1 MGNAFGPGPARRE
14 RGLEQEQE
22 QDRARDSDQQ
32 LEQDLAAG
40 AAELAPL
47 LYPDLRRAAR
57 GIRARSSGS
66 ALQTTALI
74 HEAYLKM
81 AHVGPWKSHR
91 HFLASAAVAMRHV
104 MVDEARARLRLRR
117 GEGRA
122 TVSLDDPDNHTQ
134 AQAALMV
141 SECEIKVVVGEA
153 VERLATVE
161 PRMARVV
168 ECRYFAG
175 YTEVETADILGV
187 TERTVRR
194 DWIKARAWLQQQ
206 LSEHGPEGSGRE
218 AAATARL

>member
-1 MGNAFGPGPARRE
+1 MGKSMGSRAAGQEPALNQNVAE
-14 RGLEQEQE
+14 GT
-22 QDRARDSDQQ
+22 DPDPA
-32 LEQDLAAG
+32 QDLVASAD
-40 AAELAPL
+40 ELAPL

-81 AHVGPWKSHR
+81 ANVGPWKSHR

-141 SECEIKVVVGEA
+141 TECEIKVVVGDA
-153 VERLATVE
+153 VERLASIE

-206 LSEHGPEGSGRE
+206 LSEHGPRVSDPV
-218 AAATARL
+218 ADATAGP

>member
-1 MGNAFGPGPARRE
+1 MENQVGPDHT
-14 RGLEQEQE
+14 GLEQG
-22 QDRARDSDQQ
+22 
-32 LEQDLAAG
+32 LEPDIGAG

-47 LYPDLRRAAR
+47 LYPDMRRAAR

-66 ALQTTALI
+66 ALQTTALV

-81 AHVGPWKSHR
+81 ANVGPWKSHR

-122 TVSLDDPDNHTQ
+122 TISLDDPDNHTQ

-141 SECEIKVVVGEA
+141 SECEIRVAVGEA
-153 VERLATVE
+153 VEQLATIE

-206 LSEHGPEGSGRE
+206 LGDHNPDLGSQAVEE
-218 AAATARL
+218 ASDSS

>member
-1 MGNAFGPGPARRE
+1 MGKWV
-14 RGLEQEQE
+14 
-22 QDRARDSDQQ
+22 DSDHTE
-32 LEQDLAAG
+32 LDKELDPDIEVG

-66 ALQTTALI
+66 ALQTTALV

-81 AHVGPWKSHR
+81 ANVGPWKSQR

-122 TVSLDDPDNHTQ
+122 TVSLDDPDNHSQT
-134 AQAALMV
+134 QAALMV
-141 SECEIKVVVGEA
+141 TECETRVVVGEA
-153 VERLATVE
+153 VERLAEIE

-206 LSEHGPEGSGRE
+206 LGEHGPDG
-218 AAATARL
+218 ATPDL

>member
-1 MGNAFGPGPARRE
+1 MGKEIGRVGD
-14 RGLEQEQE
+14 GQENGFE
-22 QDRARDSDQQ
+22 PDIEAD
-32 LEQDLAAG
+32 

-66 ALQTTALI
+66 ALQTTALV

-81 AHVGPWKSHR
+81 ANVGPWKSHR

-122 TVSLDDPDNHTQ
+122 TLSLDDPDNHVQ
-134 AQAALMV
+134 AQAALTV
-141 SECEIKVVVGEA
+141 SECETRLVVGDA
-153 VERLATVE
+153 VERLASIE

-206 LSEHGPEGSGRE
+206 LSEHGPD
-218 AAATARL
+218 AAAQMDEALTDD

>member
-1 MGNAFGPGPARRE
+1 MGKGSGPDDSGPDHT
-14 RGLEQEQE
+14 GL
-22 QDRARDSDQQ
+22 DRSGLKEGLDP
-32 LEQDLAAG
+32 DLGAD

-66 ALQTTALI
+66 ALQTTALV

-104 MVDEARARLRLRR
+104 MVDEARSRLRIRR
-117 GEGRA
+117 GEGRP
-122 TVSLDDPDNHTQ
+122 TMSLDDPDNHVH

-141 SECEIKVVVGEA
+141 SECEVRVAVGEA
-153 VERLATVE
+153 VEQLAAIE

-206 LSEHGPEGSGRE
+206 LGEHGPAGDVAAGE
-218 AAATARL
+218 AEVPA

>member
-1 MGNAFGPGPARRE
+1 MGMGNGPE
-14 RGLEQEQE
+14 DDGLENG
-22 QDRARDSDQQ
+22 
-32 LEQDLAAG
+32 LEPDIGAD

-66 ALQTTALI
+66 SLQTTALV

-81 AHVGPWKSHR
+81 ANVGPWKSHR

-104 MVDEARARLRLRR
+104 MVDEARARLRIRR

-134 AQAALMV
+134 TQAALMV
-141 SECEIKVVVGEA
+141 SECETQVAVGEA
-153 VERLATVE
+153 VERLAAIE

-175 YTEVETADILGV
+175 YTEVETADIIGV

-206 LSEHGPEGSGRE
+206 LGDHGPAPLVKAVEAPEGV
-218 AAATARL
+218 